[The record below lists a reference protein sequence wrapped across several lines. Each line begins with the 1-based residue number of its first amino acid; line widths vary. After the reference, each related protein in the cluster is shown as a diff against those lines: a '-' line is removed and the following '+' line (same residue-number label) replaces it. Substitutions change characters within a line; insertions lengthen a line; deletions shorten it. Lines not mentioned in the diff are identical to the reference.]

1 MSRSSKW
8 WKVWTQS
15 TARSSCGNEGRL
27 SSARKLS
34 RGLKTEKQSLP
45 LEDPVE
51 LWLPSEQHFTLSHS
65 SLLSHALLCSLWCD
79 FKSEFL
85 RIHLDQLAIWS
96 RWDMTE
102 YWLVAVMPEQ
112 WVETAAQ
119 LGNTGVVRLDEKS
132 SVLSSICAREVMPVI
147 VTSIFFFLNDVFLN
161 AGCTAKFPACS
172 LDVFKG
178 MPSI

>member
-45 LEDPVE
+45 LQAPVE
-51 LWLPSEQHFTLSHS
+51 LWLPSEQHFTLSRS
-65 SLLSHALLCSLWCD
+65 SLLSHALLCSVWCD

-102 YWLVAVMPEQ
+102 YWLVAVVPEQ

-119 LGNTGVVRLDEKS
+119 LGNTGVARLDEKK
-132 SVLSSICAREVMPVI
+132 LSSELNLWQGSDACDCYIHTLLLKLCFSKRGLHRE
-147 VTSIFFFLNDVFLN
+147 
-161 AGCTAKFPACS
+161 
-172 LDVFKG
+172 
-178 MPSI
+178 

>member
-1 MSRSSKW
+1 MSRSFKW

-27 SSARKLS
+27 SSAPKLS
-34 RGLKTEKQSLP
+34 RGLKTEKQSLL
-45 LEDPVE
+45 LEVPVQ
-51 LWLPSEQHFTLSHS
+51 LWLPSEQHYTLSHS

-102 YWLVAVMPEQ
+102 YWLVAVVPEQ

-119 LGNTGVVRLDEKS
+119 LGNTGVQCSQIGWKE
-132 SVLSSICAREVMPVI
+132 LSSE
-147 VTSIFFFLNDVFLN
+147 LNLWQGSD
-161 AGCTAKFPACS
+161 ACDCYIHI
-172 LDVFKG
+172 LL
-178 MPSI
+178 I